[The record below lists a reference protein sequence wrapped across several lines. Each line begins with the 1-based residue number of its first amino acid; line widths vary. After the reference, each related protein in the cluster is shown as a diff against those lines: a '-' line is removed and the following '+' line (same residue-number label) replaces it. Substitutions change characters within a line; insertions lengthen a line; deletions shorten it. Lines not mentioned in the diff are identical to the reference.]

1 MLFITCLLLL
11 EYKHLKAGLLKSLL
25 FTSIFLVPLTDLGID
40 RISVNI
46 LGINE

>member
-25 FTSIFLVPLTDLGID
+25 FTSIFLVPLQTLA
-40 RISVNI
+40 
-46 LGINE
+46 